1 MAGTGRR
8 YLVNCATLGGGGG
21 GASCLGKAVPGSDL
35 RAIDGLE
42 EERNPR
48 GGRRMVD

>member
-1 MAGTGRR
+1 MAGTGRW
-8 YLVNCATLGGGGG
+8 YLVNCANLEGG
-21 GASCLGKAVPGSDL
+21 GASSLGKAVPGSDV